1 MTFADLRLAEP
12 LLRAVTTE
20 GYTTPT
26 PIQLQAIPHVLAAR
40 DLLGCAQ
47 TGTGKT
53 AAFALP
59 ILHRLA
65 KYTNT
70 QTSPESPP
78 ATGCLSAS
86 ASPTPKSPSTHS
98 APGATRKIRALILA
112 PTRELAAQIADSFY
126 HYGRHTGLRHT
137 VIFGGVSDRPQ
148 IKALRAGVDILVATP
163 GRLLDLIQQGFVHL
177 KAVEILVLDEADR
190 MLDMG
195 FIQPIR
201 RIVSLLP
208 AHRQTLMFS
217 ATMPREI
224 RHLADALLTNP
235 AEIQVAPASAPAD
248 NVDHF
253 VYHVAK
259 CDKSALLRHLL
270 QSSSMPRTLVFTRTK
285 HGADHVVKS
294 LRASGFT
301 AEAIHGGKKQNTR
314 QRVLQSFKSD
324 NPPILVAT
332 DVASR
337 GLDIDDISHIVNY
350 DIPNEPETYVH
361 RIGRTARAGASGI
374 AFSFC
379 DPIERSDLK
388 AIERL
393 IRQPIPTRTDPS
405 ARPSPKTSE
414 KSATLPRSAVQF
426 HPRGNNGHAPT
437 HAPQHAPNHAP
448 RHTPQHAAKHAPAR
462 HPVRQ
467 AAASAT
473 SHHPHA
479 PKHPGQRRS
488 PWSKQHHRASAKG
501 KHRRF

>member
-20 GYTTPT
+20 GYTVPT

-59 ILHRLA
+59 ILHRLG
-65 KYTNT
+65 
-70 QTSPESPP
+70 QSPP
-78 ATGCLSAS
+78 PAN
-86 ASPTPKSPSTHS
+86 
-98 APGATRKIRALILA
+98 RKIRALILA

-148 IKALRAGVDILVATP
+148 IKALRNGVDILVATP
-163 GRLLDLIQQGFVHL
+163 GRLLDLMQQGFVHL
-177 KAVEILVLDEADR
+177 KGVEILVLDEADR

-195 FIQPIR
+195 FIVPIR
-201 RIVSLLP
+201 RIVSHIP
-208 AHRQTLMFS
+208 AERQTLMFS

-259 CDKSALLRHLL
+259 CDKSALLRRLL
-270 QSSSMPRTLVFTRTK
+270 QTSSMPRTLVFTRTK

-294 LRASGFT
+294 LRASGLY

-379 DPIERSDLK
+379 DPVERADLK

-393 IRQPIPTRTDPS
+393 IRQPIPARTDPS
-405 ARPSPKTSE
+405 ARPSPQTSE

-426 HPRGNNGHAPT
+426 HPRGNNGHAPQ
-437 HAPQHAPNHAP
+437 HAPQHAP

-467 AAASAT
+467 AAASTT
-473 SHHPHA
+473 SPTHL
-479 PKHPGQRRS
+479 GQHRS